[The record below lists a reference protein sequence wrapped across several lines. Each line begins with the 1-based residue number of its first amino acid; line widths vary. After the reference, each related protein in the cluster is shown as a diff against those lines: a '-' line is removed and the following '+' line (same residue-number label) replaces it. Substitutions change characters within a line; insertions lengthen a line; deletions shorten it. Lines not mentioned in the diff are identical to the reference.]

1 MVASTTI
8 YDVNAYDA
16 TNIVVIATILIRQ
29 CGGIIKMNTIE
40 SNENSYSKEMYKKEF
55 VGKSISYLYRYEQ
68 IYIVKKIEPYGIGSG
83 QFPFLMRLYRKDGI
97 NQESLSDY
105 LKIDKGTTTRA
116 IQKLVDEGYVFR
128 QRDEKDKR
136 SYRVFLTEKGK
147 KLEPDM
153 RKIVSEWEDI
163 LFSGFD
169 DNQRREIKNSLEIMF
184 ENVSKIM

>member
-1 MVASTTI
+1 MSQVE
-8 YDVNAYDA
+8 
-16 TNIVVIATILIRQ
+16 L
-29 CGGIIKMNTIE
+29 
-40 SNENSYSKEMYKKEF
+40 NENSHAKKVCGKES
-55 VGKSISYLYRYEQ
+55 VGKAISYLYRYEQ
-68 IYIVKKIEPYGIGSG
+68 IYNGKKIEPYGIGSG
-83 QFPFLMRLYRKDGI
+83 QLPFLMRLYREDGI
-97 NQESLSDY
+97 NQENLSDY

-163 LFSGFD
+163 LFFGFD

-184 ENVSKIM
+184 ENASKIM

>member
-1 MVASTTI
+1 LLVS
-8 YDVNAYDA
+8 A
-16 TNIVVIATILIRQ
+16 TNKVDIATILRRQ
-29 CGGIIKMNTIE
+29 CCGIIKMNTIE
-40 SNENSYSKEMYKKEF
+40 ANENSHSNEMYKNEF
-55 VGKSISYLYRYEQ
+55 VGKAISYLYRYGQ
-68 IYIVKKIEPYGIGSG
+68 IYIGTKIEPYGIGSG
-83 QFPFLMRLYRKDGI
+83 QFPFLMKLYHEDGI

-153 RKIVSEWEDI
+153 RKIVSEWVDI
-163 LFSGFD
+163 LFFGFD
-169 DNQRREIKNSLEIMF
+169 DNQRRETKNSLEIMF